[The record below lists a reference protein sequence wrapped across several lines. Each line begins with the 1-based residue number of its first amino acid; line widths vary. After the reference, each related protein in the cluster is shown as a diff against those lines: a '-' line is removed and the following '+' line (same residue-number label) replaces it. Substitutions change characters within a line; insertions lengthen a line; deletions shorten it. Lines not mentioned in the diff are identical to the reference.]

1 MAWIAFAVVAA
12 LIGAAVLSFNRF
24 VRQRSLIDNS
34 WSNVETELQRR
45 HDLIPNLVA
54 AVQGYLV
61 HEASTLEAVT
71 QARAAAVAAHGGPDV
86 HTGPERSLTSGLRQL
101 LAVSE
106 AYPELQASGRFLDL
120 QRELVTTEDRIQA
133 ARRLFNSN
141 VREYNQRVETIPSL
155 VIAAV
160 FRFRKRD
167 YFEIESS
174 AAAVPNVRSTD

>member
-1 MAWIAFAVVAA
+1 MDSHRCA
-12 LIGAAVLSFNRF
+12 LDESYGRTSVRLS
-24 VRQRSLIDNS
+24 L
-34 WSNVETELQRR
+34 
-45 HDLIPNLVA
+45 A
-54 AVQGYLV
+54 
-61 HEASTLEAVT
+61 HEASTLEEVI
-71 QARAAAVAAHGGPDV
+71 QARAAAVAAHGGPDA
-86 HTGPERSLTSGLRQL
+86 HTGPERSLTSGLRHL

-174 AAAVPNVRSTD
+174 TPVGPTLGRRD